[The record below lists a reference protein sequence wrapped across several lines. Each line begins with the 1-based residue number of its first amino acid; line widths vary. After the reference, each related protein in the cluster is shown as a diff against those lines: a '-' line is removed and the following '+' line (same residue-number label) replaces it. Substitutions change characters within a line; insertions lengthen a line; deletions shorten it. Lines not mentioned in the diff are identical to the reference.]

1 MAPLF
6 RKVFK
11 GITRRWLLSTLGII
25 LAIIVLLIVCLNAA
39 VRAVCYSTVE
49 KALTSRS
56 KDPQSVFPSYVCEDA
71 DDFLSGA
78 TTYASGFAYKD
89 EMELEVLDASGHVRL
104 TSSGF
109 TAEDNQMAAD
119 YTAARESEDGFICR
133 RSTLSSGEKVTSVT
147 RIIRDRRGEPVG
159 ALRYV
164 SSLRSADSRVVVYTL
179 IAIFVGIVIIAVVAL
194 TGSYFIRSI
203 VRPVRAMT
211 ETSKR
216 IAQGDFSAKIDK
228 MYNDEIGELSDSINE
243 MAAELDASEKLK
255 NDFIS
260 RVSHELRTPLTA
272 IKGWAETMQ
281 GGVPDSVTFEKGMSV
296 IVKESSRLTSL
307 VEELLDFSKIQS
319 GRFTLQMARMDILA
333 EIDEAVY
340 MLKERAI
347 SEGKHLLYDDPEEM
361 PPIYGDHNRLK
372 QVFLNV
378 IDNALK
384 YTPEGGMIG
393 VQVYRDYK
401 ENAVKVIIADN
412 GCGINPEDLPKVKD
426 RFYKANQKVN
436 GSGIG
441 LAVADEIVR
450 MHKGSL
456 DIESSPS
463 VGTTVTITL
472 PIYNE
477 AAMLDAQDSVLT
489 APAPAAGVE
498 QPREIPPEA
507 PAPQAESPAQNESM
521 SLRGS

>member
-1 MAPLF
+1 MSPLL
-6 RKVFK
+6 RSLFK
-11 GITRRWLLSTLGII
+11 GITRRWLFSTLGVI
-25 LAIIVLLIVCLNAA
+25 LAIIVLLIVFLNMA
-39 VRAVCYSTVE
+39 VRSVSYSTVE
-49 KALTSRS
+49 KALTARS
-56 KDPQSVFPSYVCEDA
+56 EDPQSIFPSFVCSDEA
-71 DDFLSGA
+71 EFLRGA
-78 TTYASGFAYKD
+78 TTYASDFAYKE
-89 EMELEVLDASGHVRL
+89 EMELEVLNASGSVVL

-109 TAEDNQMAAD
+109 APSEDTQPADFAA
-119 YTAARESEDGFICR
+119 ACESEDGYLCR
-133 RSTLSSGEKVTSVT
+133 RGALSSGEKVMTVT
-147 RIIRDRRGEPVG
+147 RVIRDHRGNPVG
-159 ALRYV
+159 ALYYI
-164 SSLRSADSRVVVYTL
+164 SSLRSADRRVIIYTL
-179 IAIFVGIVIIAVVAL
+179 IGVFIGIVILAVVAL

-211 ETSKR
+211 DTSKR

-228 MYNDEIGELSDSINE
+228 MYNDEIGDLCDSIND
-243 MAAELDASEKLK
+243 MAVELDASEKLK

-281 GGVPDSVTFEKGMSV
+281 GGVPDRITLEKGMSV

-361 PPIYGDHNRLK
+361 PVIYGDHNRLK

-393 VQVYRDYK
+393 VQVYRDYNA
-401 ENAVKVIIADN
+401 NAVKVIVADN

-426 RFYKANQKVN
+426 RFFKANQKVN

-441 LAVADEIVR
+441 LAVADEIIR

-456 DIESSPS
+456 DIESSLS

-477 AAMLDAQDSVLT
+477 AAMLDAQDSVLPSP
-489 APAPAAGVE
+489 AVAPQPAPEAA
-498 QPREIPPEA
+498 QPREALPEA
-507 PAPQAESPAQNESM
+507 PAAESADQINE
-521 SLRGS
+521 

>member
-1 MAPLF
+1 MSPLL
-6 RKVFK
+6 RSLFK
-11 GITRRWLLSTLGII
+11 GITRRWLFSTLGVI
-25 LAIIVLLIVCLNAA
+25 LAIIVLLVVFLNIA
-39 VRAVCYSTVE
+39 VRSVCYSTVE
-49 KALTSRS
+49 KALTARS
-56 KDPQSVFPSYVCEDA
+56 EDARSVFPSYVSQDA
-71 DDFLSGA
+71 DDFLKGA
-78 TTYASGFAYKD
+78 TAYASSFAYKD
-89 EMELEVLDASGHVRL
+89 EMELEVLDVYGHVVL

-109 TAEDNQMAAD
+109 APAEARSSDYAD
-119 YTAARESEDGFICR
+119 AVASEDGFICR
-133 RSTLSSGEKVTSVT
+133 RSTLASGEKVMAAT
-147 RIIRDRRGEPVG
+147 RVICDRSGQPAG
-159 ALRYV
+159 ALHYI
-164 SSLRSADSRVVVYTL
+164 SSLSSADSRVVVYTL
-179 IAIFVGIVIIAVVAL
+179 IASFVGVILIVIVAV

-203 VRPVRAMT
+203 VRPVRAMA

-228 MYNDEIGELSDSINE
+228 MYNDEIGDLCDSIND
-243 MAAELDASEKLK
+243 MAVELDANEKLK

-281 GGVPDSVTFEKGMSV
+281 GGVPDRITLDKGMSV

-319 GRFTLQMARMDILA
+319 GRFTLQMGRMDILA

-340 MLKERAI
+340 MLKERAL

-361 PPIYGDHNRLK
+361 PVIYGDHNRLK
-372 QVFLNV
+372 QVFLNI

-393 VQVYRDYK
+393 VQVYHDY
-401 ENAVKVIIADN
+401 NANAIKVIIADN
-412 GCGINPEDLPKVKD
+412 GCGINAEDLPKVKD
-426 RFYKANQKVN
+426 RFFKANQKVN

-450 MHKGSL
+450 MHKGTL

-477 AAMLDAQDSVLT
+477 AAMLDAQDDVLAQQALT
-489 APAPAAGVE
+489 PNPE
-498 QPREIPPEA
+498 QQPRETLPDSFEA
-507 PAPQAESPAQNESM
+507 DPTDHIN
-521 SLRGS
+521 